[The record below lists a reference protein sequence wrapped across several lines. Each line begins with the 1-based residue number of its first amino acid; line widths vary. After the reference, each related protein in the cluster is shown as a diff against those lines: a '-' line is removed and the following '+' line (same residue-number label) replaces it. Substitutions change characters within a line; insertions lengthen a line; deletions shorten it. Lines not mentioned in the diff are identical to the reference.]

1 MRFLLSLVLL
11 IVFSHGSMSR
21 DVINVGLF
29 WPRLPQGSIFSVN
42 YGSYNLVADGRPIAS
57 LDQGDVVQIKVEGGL
72 VSLSKLG
79 KDLGSFIRVKFV
91 RSKWGSSFFLKAVNP
106 SHAKR
111 TYDDNLF
118 VSALS
123 GKLKLIN
130 NVYLEHYIAGV
141 VEAESGIKQN
151 FEYYKVQAII
161 CRTYALS
168 NFNKFS
174 HYGFNL
180 CDNVD
185 CQVYKGKS
193 LRNPDIIRAVNATKG
208 LVIVDSNIDLINA
221 VFHSNSG
228 GYTVNSEHAWS
239 QPVAYLKAVPDT
251 FSLDQPHYEW
261 EVSIS
266 KDKWL
271 NYLRE
276 KWNYPVDNE
285 IYKDYVLDYCPSS
298 RDVYLTPLDTNILLK
313 YIRKDWG
320 LRSTYFNIED
330 MGDELKITGKGFGHG
345 VGLSQ
350 EGAMKMADMGIPF
363 NEILHFYYKNIHLIH
378 LSALD
383 FFRSE

>member
-1 MRFLLSLVLL
+1 MKKWFLISFFGLL
-11 IVFSHGSMSR
+11 AITITAR
-21 DVINVGLF
+21 DVVNVGLY
-29 WPRLPQGSIFSVN
+29 WPNLPQGAIFSVKK
-42 YGSYNLVADGRPIAS
+42 GSYNLVADGRPVSS
-57 LDQGDVVQIKVEGGL
+57 LDAGDVVQINIEGGL
-72 VSLSKLG
+72 VKLSQMG

-91 RSKWGSSFFLKAVNP
+91 RSKWGSNFFLKAVNP
-106 SHAKR
+106 SLEKR
-111 TYDDNLF
+111 LYDDNLF
-118 VSALS
+118 VSVFNS
-123 GKLKLIN
+123 KLKLIN

-168 NFNKFS
+168 NFHKFS
-174 HYGFNL
+174 NYGFNL

-228 GYTVNSEHAWS
+228 GYTVNSEDAWS
-239 QPVAYLKAVPDT
+239 QPVEYLRAVPDS

-261 EVSIS
+261 EVMIS
-266 KDKWL
+266 RDRWL
-271 NYLRE
+271 DYLKK
-276 KWNYPVDNE
+276 KWNYPAYDTL
-285 IYKDYVLDYCPSS
+285 YQDYVLDYCPSS

-313 YIRKDWG
+313 YIRKDWR
-320 LRSTYFNIED
+320 LRSTYFKIEEE
-330 MGDELKITGKGFGHG
+330 GDQVKIQGRGFGHG

-350 EGAMKMADMGIPF
+350 EGAMKMAEMGIPF
-363 NEILHFYYKNIHLIH
+363 NEILHFYYKDIHLIH